1 MSIFFMGA
9 MWVSWQIEDKYYKLR
24 GRARK
29 TKSTKERM
37 IESENEYIT
46 RMLARN
52 PFSPV
57 PIED

>member
-1 MSIFFMGA
+1 MGA

-52 PFSPV
+52 PFSPI
-57 PIED
+57 PIEE